1 MTTLADTIDAMMAS
15 NHAMD
20 IGSQHRLRFWQ
31 ERLGGLLLTDIT
43 PEHVDDAL
51 DALVARG
58 RLRAGRGVTTSIS
71 GKPLAPS
78 TLTRYVATLGGVY
91 RYAKRMRLVRKSHIS
106 PTRGVETH
114 ASPVNRNKF
123 MTPVEVDRLIKVA
136 RVTDRRWKKLPCLIT
151 LGFHTGLRLGSLMD
165 LRWRD
170 IDWTERTAY
179 VEQTKNGDPHVAP
192 LSTACIVELSK
203 LSRGLPDE
211 RVFAGRTGK
220 PYQHRRLWEKTV
232 QQAQLPG
239 RTFHWLRH
247 SCGTELARKGVS
259 QAQIMA
265 VMGHK
270 TLVAS
275 ARYIHANVEDR
286 RAVVDK
292 VFNERCR

>member
-15 NHAMD
+15 NEAMD
-20 IGSQHRLRFWQ
+20 IGSQHRLQFWQ
-31 ERLGGLLLTDIT
+31 EQLGDMALTDIT
-43 PEHVDDAL
+43 ADEVDDAL
-51 DALVARG
+51 DVLVARG
-58 RLRAGRGVTTSIS
+58 RLRAGRGVKTTTS

-78 TLTRYVATLGGVY
+78 TLTRYIATLGGVY
-91 RYAKRMRLVRKSHIS
+91 RYAKRMRLVRKGHIS

-114 ASPVNRNKF
+114 ASPVDRNKF
-123 MTPVEVDRLIKVA
+123 MKPDEVDRLIRVA
-136 RVTDRRWKKLPCLIT
+136 RVTDRQWKKLPCLIT

-179 VEQTKNGDPHVAP
+179 VERTKNGDPHVAP
-192 LSTACIVELSK
+192 LSSACITELTK
-203 LSRGLPDE
+203 LSRGQPDE
-211 RVFAGRTGK
+211 RIFAGRTGK

-232 QQAQLPG
+232 TQAQLPG

-247 SCGTELARKGVS
+247 SCGTEMARQGVS

-286 RAVVDK
+286 RVVIDK
-292 VFNERCR
+292 VFQ